1 MEMYHVPFWYVNYS
15 WLMSH
20 YNRCTCAHCRAVV
33 VLTVYA
39 TIQQIML
46 LHKSKPYVYNGIGA
60 VHRSTVRVCDIAL
73 IILGLWTSC
82 RHRGRRIF
90 MWASLTSWLVVISG
104 TSLTLSMQRL
114 TCYGGLLPTSNK
126 LSNFL
131 HLSWGSLV
139 SFVWQAPLPTS
150 GVSAQGG
157 QSKLQRK
164 AVIFLSDH
172 RDDEEFVSSA
182 LPLSLF
188 LPPPPLSHTLYLSF
202 SLCQPVPL
210 VQIFTFPVPVML
222 LSAWL
227 CRINRRVSEDENA
240 KCPPGARLVAVLTR
254 SLLPPEGHSSHP
266 SVLAESDIETASW
279 TEVKDAPCVLP

>member
-1 MEMYHVPFWYVNYS
+1 M
-15 WLMSH
+15 
-20 YNRCTCAHCRAVV
+20 CTLQGCCGLNSVCLAY
-33 VLTVYA
+33 YA
-39 TIQQIML
+39 TIQQITL
-46 LHKSKPYVYNGIGA
+46 LHKSIPYVCNGIRE
-60 VHRSTVRVCDIAL
+60 VHRSTISVCDIAL

-82 RHRGRRIF
+82 RHRGKRIF
-90 MWASLTSWLVVISG
+90 MWAPLTSWLVVISG
-104 TSLTLSMQRL
+104 TALTLSMQRL

-172 RDDEEFVSSA
+172 REDEEFVSSA

-188 LPPPPLSHTLYLSF
+188 LSLSLSLSHTLYLSF
-202 SLCQPVPL
+202 SLCQPAPL

-266 SVLAESDIETASW
+266 SVLAESDIKTASW